1 MGTMNGVK
9 IVEMAGL
16 GPVPFAAMMMA
27 DMGAD
32 IVRIDP
38 PSQAPTADATDIA
51 WMGDKN
57 TPIWRGRSAIELDLK
72 DDEDRERALSLISE
86 ADVVLE
92 GFRPG
97 VMERLG
103 LGPEQCR
110 LRNERL
116 VYARMTGWGQTG
128 PMKDAAGHDVNY
140 LALSGALRY
149 IAREG
154 ERPLPPLNLL
164 ADFGGGGML
173 LVVGVL
179 SALLERTS
187 SGLGQTVD
195 AAMLDGTAL
204 LMTSIM
210 GWMDRGS
217 WIEPPGT
224 NVIDTGAPFY
234 EVYTTKDG
242 RYVAFGSVEPK
253 FYRELVR
260 VLGIDPEMLAPQ
272 FDRSQWPAMKQVFA
286 EAVARRTFDEWVTAF
301 DGHQACATGVFD
313 MKEAA
318 AHPHNVARETYVEIG
333 GVLQPAP
340 APRFDRTPS
349 SIQKSRPDESVD
361 TVLKRWST
369 YA

>member
-1 MGTMNGVK
+1 MGTMDGVK

-32 IVRIDP
+32 IVRIEP
-38 PSQAPTADATDIA
+38 PTQAPSADADDIA
-51 WMGDKN
+51 WMADKD
-57 TPIWRGRSAIELDLK
+57 TPIWRGRSAVQLDLK
-72 DDEDRERALSLISE
+72 DVDDRAQALSLITH

-103 LGPEQCR
+103 LGPDECR
-110 LRNERL
+110 VRNEAL

-140 LALSGALRY
+140 LALSGVLRY

-154 ERPLPPLNLL
+154 DRPLPPLNLL

-179 SALLERTS
+179 SALLERNR
-187 SGLGQTVD
+187 SGKGQTVD

-210 GWMDRGS
+210 GWMNRGS
-217 WIEPPGT
+217 WVDPPGT

-234 EVYTTKDG
+234 EVYTTRDG
-242 RYVAFGSVEPK
+242 RHLAFGAVEPK
-253 FYRELVR
+253 FYRELIH
-260 VLGIDPEMLAPQ
+260 VLEIDAEALPPQ
-272 FDRSQWPAMKQVFA
+272 FDRAHWPAMKRTFA
-286 EAVARRTFDEWVTAF
+286 DAVAAKTFDEWVAAF
-301 DGHQACATGVFD
+301 EGHQACATGVFD

-318 AHPHNVARETYVEIG
+318 AHPHNVARSTYLKIA

-349 SIQKSRPDESVD
+349 SVQQPRTGETVD
-361 TVLKRWST
+361 TVLTRWLA
-369 YA
+369 YR

>member
-1 MGTMNGVK
+1 MGTLDGVK
-9 IVEMAGL
+9 IVELAGL

-38 PSQAPTADATDIA
+38 PTQPPSGDTEDIA
-51 WMGDKN
+51 WMGDKE
-57 TPIWRGRSAIELDLK
+57 TPIWRGRSAVQLDLK
-72 DDEDRERALSLISE
+72 TTGDRERAMELIAN
-86 ADVVLE
+86 ADVILE

-103 LGPEQCR
+103 IGPDDCHA
-110 LRNERL
+110 RNEGL
-116 VYARMTGWGQTG
+116 IYARMTGWGQTG

-140 LALSGALRY
+140 LALSGVLRY

-173 LVVGVL
+173 LTVGVL
-179 SALLERTS
+179 SALIERNR
-187 SGLGQTVD
+187 SGMGQTID
-195 AAMLDGTAL
+195 AAMLDGSAL

-210 GWMDRGS
+210 GWMNRGS
-217 WIEPPGT
+217 WVEPPGT

-234 EVYTTKDG
+234 EVYTTKDN
-242 RYVAFGSVEPK
+242 RHMAFGSVEPK
-253 FYRELVR
+253 FYRELVQ
-260 VLGIDPEMLAPQ
+260 VLDIDPEVLSPQ
-272 FDRSQWPAMKQVFA
+272 FDRSRWPAMKLVFA
-286 EAVARRTFDEWVTAF
+286 NAVAQRTLEEWTEAF
-301 DGHQACATGVFD
+301 QGHQACATGAFD

-318 AHPHNVARETYVEIG
+318 AHPHNVARGTFLEID

-349 SIQKSRPDESVD
+349 TVQPPRTDETVD
-361 TVLKRWST
+361 TVLSRWSEHR
-369 YA
+369 

>member
-1 MGTMNGVK
+1 MGTLQGVR

-16 GPVPFAAMMMA
+16 GPVPFAAMMLA

-38 PSQAPTADATDIA
+38 PTSAPSADSEDIA
-51 WMGDKN
+51 WMADRK
-57 TPIWRGRSAIELDLK
+57 TPIWRGRSAIQLDLK
-72 DDEDRERALSLISE
+72 DAGDRERALSLIAK

-103 LGPEQCR
+103 LGPTECQ
-110 LRNERL
+110 LRNDGL

-128 PMKDAAGHDVNY
+128 PLKHAAGHDVNY

-179 SALLERTS
+179 SALLERVG
-187 SGLGQTVD
+187 SGKGQTVD
-195 AAMLDGTAL
+195 ATMLDGTAL

-217 WIEPPGT
+217 WTDPPGT

-242 RYVAFGSVEPK
+242 RHMAFGSVEPK
-253 FYRELVR
+253 FYRELVD
-260 VLGIDPEMLAPQ
+260 VLGIDPDLLAPQ
-272 FDRSQWPAMKQVFA
+272 FDRSRWPAMKLLFA
-286 EAVARRTFDEWVTAF
+286 EAVASRTFDEWVDAF
-301 DGHQACATGVFD
+301 DGTQACATGVFS
-313 MKEAA
+313 MEEAA
-318 AHPHNVARETYVEIG
+318 AHPHNVARCTYIEID

-340 APRFDRTPS
+340 SPRFDRTPS
-349 SIQKSRPDESVD
+349 KVQEPRSNESTQ
-361 TVLKRWST
+361 TVLERWSSRE
-369 YA
+369 